1 VNGWGAD
8 RIATAAG
15 ARLVRGGEGAPC
27 RVVIDSR
34 EAQPG
39 DLFVGLRGER
49 VDGGAYAEQALRA
62 GAWGVLVTPE
72 HADGFAKGAAASES
86 TDAPASGASAA
97 PAYTISQTSAE
108 RVSPLSVP
116 VSANGAVLA
125 HPDPLAAMQ
134 ALAREW
140 RKALGEEGAKV
151 VGITGSTGKT
161 STKDILAA
169 LLRDA
174 RERLG
179 GDTVASRA
187 NLNTEIGLPL
197 TVLAAPAGTKTL
209 VLEMA
214 MRGAGQ
220 IAELTAIAQ
229 PEVGVIVNVGPVHL
243 QQLGSLEAVAAA
255 KAELIAGM
263 APGAT
268 VVVPAGEPLLEPHL
282 RSDQQTVT
290 FGEGGDVEMVGHAAN
305 GEVTILDRT
314 HAQGASGARSSAESQ
329 VGKSQVGKSQVG
341 KSPVGKSPVGM
352 SPSAESPDDAHPGE
366 RITVRPSFAQSH
378 NLRNLLAA
386 TAAARALGVTPHGRL
401 DVEFSALRGERV
413 TLANGIV
420 LINDCYNANPMSMR
434 AALDELAAS
443 EGARRVAV
451 LGDMLELGG
460 EERRLH
466 REIGEY
472 ARARGVDLL
481 LTVGPMA
488 REMGEGHGDGW
499 AHSVPDAAAAAA
511 LLGRLLRAGDVVLVK
526 GSRGMELERVAQALA
541 TAPTG
546 GGSSTASAE
555 RAGSPVPTAGAS
567 SIAAESHA
575 LRPSGSS

>member
-1 VNGWGAD
+1 MTGWGVE

-15 ARLVRGGEGAPC
+15 ARVSRVRDGAPR

-39 DLFVGLRGER
+39 DLFVGLRGEH
-49 VDGGAYAEQALRA
+49 VDGGDYAEQALRA
-62 GAWGVLVTPE
+62 GAWGVLVAPE
-72 HADGFAKGAAASES
+72 YAEALVR
-86 TDAPASGASAA
+86 GASAM
-97 PAYTISQTSAE
+97 QTRTQTQATAE
-108 RVSPLSVP
+108 VG
-116 VSANGAVLA
+116 GAVLT
-125 HPDPLAAMQ
+125 HPDPLTAMQ
-134 ALAREW
+134 SLAHEW

-169 LLRDA
+169 LLSGA
-174 RERLG
+174 QEELG
-179 GDTVASRA
+179 GPTVASKA

-197 TVLAAPAGTKTL
+197 SVLAAPAGTKAL

-214 MRGAGQ
+214 MRGSGQ

-243 QQLGSLEAVAAA
+243 EQLGTIEGVAAA

-268 VVVPAGEPLLEPHL
+268 VVVPAGEPLLESHL
-282 RSDQQTVT
+282 RADQHTVT
-290 FGEGGDVEMVGHAAN
+290 FGEGGDVELVGRAAN

-314 HAQGASGARSSAESQ
+314 YTEGASGRRTSGA
-329 VGKSQVGKSQVG
+329 
-341 KSPVGKSPVGM
+341 SPGG
-352 SPSAESPDDAHPGE
+352 AHRGGADHAHRGE

-386 TAAARALGVTPHGRL
+386 TAAARALGVTPRGRL
-401 DVEFSALRGERV
+401 EVELSALRGERV
-413 TLANGIV
+413 ALANGIV

-434 AALDELAAS
+434 AALDDLAAS
-443 EGARRVAV
+443 EGNRRVAV
-451 LGDMLELGG
+451 LGDMLELGR

-466 REIGEY
+466 REIGAY

-481 LTVGPMA
+481 LTVGPRA
-488 REMGEGHGDGW
+488 SEMGKKEEEG
-499 AHSVPDAAAAAA
+499 AVYSVPDAAAAAE
-511 LLGRLLRAGDVVLVK
+511 LLRGLLREGDVVLVK
-526 GSRGMELERVAQALA
+526 GSRGMELERVAQALVAEPGGQLGSDTAGIGRAGMGAPGAGAA
-541 TAPTG
+541 TA
-546 GGSSTASAE
+546 
-555 RAGSPVPTAGAS
+555 R
-567 SIAAESHA
+567 HA
-575 LRPSGSS
+575 LGQDGRG